1 MALLRR
7 DFLITNLICPF
18 SWGCLQCKP
27 HKVHISA
34 LIKPSFSDDSRVLQ
48 ISGCYLRAVEC
59 HRRCSP
65 PTVTLNAM
73 IKWGWVLLSPSLK
86 SYRWKGGGEVIKFV
100 FLLTYV
106 DLVFWGWVEWGQQ
119 NFRCKVYFSRS
130 WSWSCLY
137 SSFKV
142 SGEITSLH
150 LLPSPKLHIKIW
162 AVWEHESFHQTRKGK
177 KKKKKHINRLRK
189 KLHHTLG

>member
-1 MALLRR
+1 MHIAVDTCVKQKLNILSRILAQRPGSSWDFKMALLRR

-18 SWGCLQCKP
+18 SWGRLQCKP

-86 SYRWKGGGEVIKFV
+86 SYRWKREGGGGQKVIKFV

-106 DLVFWGWVEWGQQ
+106 DLVFWCWVEWGQQ
-119 NFRCKVYFSRS
+119 NFRCKVYFSPI
-130 WSWSCLY
+130 
-137 SSFKV
+137 V
-142 SGEITSLH
+142 
-150 LLPSPKLHIKIW
+150 KL
-162 AVWEHESFHQTRKGK
+162 
-177 KKKKKHINRLRK
+177 
-189 KLHHTLG
+189 KLFVF